1 MSSSR
6 ERLTE
11 CFATVFPDLSPAEIP
26 RASTSTVSAWDSI
39 ASVTLVSLIEEE
51 FGLQIALDELEELT
65 SFELVLSVV
74 DELLAAE
81 NR

>member
-1 MSSSR
+1 
-6 ERLTE
+6 
-11 CFATVFPDLSPAEIP
+11 VFPDLSPAEIP